1 MKRRVLIILM
11 TGIILFGCKNT
22 EKKESI
28 KEIAVVPAVVVETV
42 VTPQA
47 VEVEKLKVEEKKVEI
62 LNAEA
67 QKITEDGAKIVFET
81 DIDEI
86 GYINGLKID
95 VEPKKNHFYYLTG
108 LEKGKEQIVKIK
120 AGNNEKE
127 LKFTTK
133 NEGIDYEKVPEFA
146 KNAVFYEIFVR
157 SFADGNGDKKGDLKG
172 VTQNLDYLKDLGVDG
187 IWLMPINTSPSYHGY
202 DVVDYYNIN
211 KDYGTIEDFKEL
223 LTEAHKRGIKIIMD
237 LVLNHTGSYHPYFEK
252 AKVGESAPYR
262 DWYVWSDEP
271 GPNWY
276 ENEDGKYFFSA
287 FWSGMP
293 DLNYKNPLVVS
304 EAKNVADYWLDLGV
318 DGFRLDAAYH
328 LDDDKEFARKVW
340 MDWRKSVKNKNP
352 QAYLVAENW
361 TEAVNVAPFYAE
373 FDSSFNFEL
382 ADMIVN
388 TINNGSDM
396 GLVDSL
402 KMNYSMFGKYN
413 PNFID
418 APFIRNH
425 DMKRTMSEFVPINN
439 AMFIERGIKRAKQAA
454 AILFSLGG
462 APYIYYGEEI
472 GQSGKKPDENIREPF
487 DWYKLMNG
495 PKMAREMPK
504 QYIKANDGI
513 SVEEQTGVEG
523 SILETYRKLIKLR
536 KEHSAL
542 RSYNID
548 KIELGESSI
557 YGYRKSSTDEN
568 IVILF
573 NFNSEDTDILMKK
586 INLSGK
592 GIDLM
597 SGKNVEGK
605 IKIEANGFKII
616 KY

>member
-47 VEVEKLKVEEKKVEI
+47 VEVEKPKVEEKKVEI

>member
-28 KEIAVVPAVVVETV
+28 KEIAVVPAVVETV

-47 VEVEKLKVEEKKVEI
+47 VEVEKPKVEEKKVEI

>member
-47 VEVEKLKVEEKKVEI
+47 VEVEKPKVEEKKVEI

-504 QYIKANDGI
+504 QYIKANDGT

>member
-1 MKRRVLIILM
+1 
-11 TGIILFGCKNT
+11 
-22 EKKESI
+22 
-28 KEIAVVPAVVVETV
+28 
-42 VTPQA
+42 
-47 VEVEKLKVEEKKVEI
+47 
-62 LNAEA
+62 
-67 QKITEDGAKIVFET
+67 
-81 DIDEI
+81 
-86 GYINGLKID
+86 
-95 VEPKKNHFYYLTG
+95 
-108 LEKGKEQIVKIK
+108 
-120 AGNNEKE
+120 
-127 LKFTTK
+127 
-133 NEGIDYEKVPEFA
+133 
-146 KNAVFYEIFVR
+146 
-157 SFADGNGDKKGDLKG
+157 
-172 VTQNLDYLKDLGVDG
+172 
-187 IWLMPINTSPSYHGY
+187 
-202 DVVDYYNIN
+202 
-211 KDYGTIEDFKEL
+211 
-223 LTEAHKRGIKIIMD
+223 MD